1 LWSRAFYAKN
11 LFADHQLSRK
21 YFTLLPYIEE
31 PFLTLTT
38 MKKLLCV
45 VLMLTS
51 MLGFSQEEKKSV
63 SDTTKE
69 KKATKELPLEP
80 DRTIRLQTKEGTW
93 ISLDVSPDGKTL
105 VFDMMGDIY
114 KIPITGGKAEQI
126 TKGMA
131 FDTHPRFSPD
141 GKSLVFTSDKSG
153 SENIWTLDITD
164 PEAEAKQITK
174 DDDGYYQAAEWTP
187 DGNYIVASK
196 GIRTLKIFMYH
207 KDGGGGIQLIK
218 EPDALST
225 IEPAFGKDGRY
236 MWFSQRRGS
245 WDYNAQMPQYQIATY
260 DLETGEMATQTN
272 RYGSAFTPT
281 LSSDGKW
288 LVYGTRYNTETGLV
302 KRNLVTG
309 DEDWLAFPVR
319 RDDQESRARL
329 GVYPAMTFT
338 PDNQFVIASYGG
350 KIWKIP
356 VVGGNATEIP
366 FEVDTELDFGPMV
379 QFDFP
384 ISDDK
389 GMVVTQIRDAKR
401 SPDGTKVAF
410 TALNRLYV
418 MDYPNGAPK
427 RLTKNNFTEAMPT
440 WSPDGAYVA
449 FSTWEGTEGNIYK
462 VKVTGGT
469 PVKLTSES
477 GVYINPAWDKK
488 SNRIVFTYGPAQAYF
503 DAVDPFSFGAQMFI
517 GWMSGNGGAI
527 TTIKSA
533 DGRDYPHFVDSNDRI
548 YMYYGGKGLLSMRWD
563 GTDEKEHLKVT
574 GIMTFPALNH
584 DHHILEN
591 DASEPQRKPS
601 NAEYIQMAPKGDK
614 AMAKINNDVYV
625 VTVPPVGAE
634 TVSISVSNPENASF
648 PSWKLTTF
656 GGEFAHWSTD
666 GQTVNFTLGNAYFA
680 YDLAEAK
687 RVEEELEKKKKEEE
701 KFKKEEAKK
710 NKEEGNKNEEKKE
723 SLASEEKQEEE
734 KKEDAGYTPNEIRIK
749 VNVEKD
755 VPSGTLLLKGA
766 RIITMNGDEVIENGD
781 ILIENA
787 RIKAV
792 GASGSL
798 TVPNGAKTMDMS
810 GKTITPGF
818 VDTHA
823 HMWPNWGLQKNQVWM
838 YAANLA
844 YGVTTTRDPQ
854 TGSTDVLTYS
864 DMVETGDILGP
875 RVYSTGPGVG
885 FWYYKIKSLE
895 HAQDVLKQY
904 SEYFNTKTIKMYM
917 TGNRQHRQWI
927 IQAARD
933 QKLMPTTEGALD
945 MKLNLTQLIDGYPGH
960 EHAFPI
966 YPIYGDITQLVAKAQ
981 MAYTPTLLVSYG
993 GPWAEEF
1000 YYATENVVGDKKLNY
1015 FTPKVEIDQKAR
1027 RRSAYFIPEE
1037 HIFSRHGKFV
1047 GDLVKEGGLS
1057 GVGSHGQLQGLGYHW
1072 ELWSIQSGGMPE
1084 IDALKVATI
1093 LGAKA
1098 IGLSKDLGSIEAGK
1112 LADLVIMEKNP
1123 LDDIR
1128 YTNSIL
1134 HVMKNGRLYNAETL
1148 DEVYPRQ
1155 KKAPSFYWQ
1164 DSGPDRKLLPG
1175 E

>member
-1 LWSRAFYAKN
+1 
-11 LFADHQLSRK
+11 
-21 YFTLLPYIEE
+21 
-31 PFLTLTT
+31 
-38 MKKLLCV
+38 
-45 VLMLTS
+45 MLTS
-51 MLGFSQEEKKSV
+51 LIGFAQEEKKAET
-63 SDTTKE
+63 DTTKE

-80 DRTIRLQTKEGTW
+80 GRTLRLQTKEGTW

-114 KIPITGGKAEQI
+114 KLPIAGGKAEQI

-141 GKSLVFTSDKSG
+141 GKSIVFTSDKSG
-153 SENIWTLDITD
+153 SENIWTLDLTD

-187 DGNYIVASK
+187 DGNYLVAAK

-236 MWFSQRRGS
+236 MWFSRRIGS
-245 WDYNAQMPQYQIATY
+245 WNYNAQMPQYQIATY
-260 DLETGEMATQTN
+260 DRETGEMATQTN

-302 KRNLVTG
+302 KRNLITG

-356 VVGGNATEIP
+356 VAGGNATEIP

-379 QFDFP
+379 QFDYP
-384 ISDDK
+384 ISDEK
-389 GMVVTQIRDAKR
+389 EMIVTQIRDAKR

-410 TALNRLYV
+410 TALNKLYV
-418 MDYPNGAPK
+418 MDYPNGTPK
-427 RLTKNNFTEAMPT
+427 RLTKNNYTEAMPT
-440 WSPDGAYVA
+440 WSPDGAYIA
-449 FSTWEGTEGNIYK
+449 YSTWERTEGNIYK

-469 PVKLTSES
+469 PTKLTNQS
-477 GVYINPAWDKK
+477 GVYINPSWDKK
-488 SNRIVFTYGPAQAYF
+488 TNRILFTYGPSQAYF
-503 DAVDPFSFGAQMFI
+503 DAVDPFSFGAQTYI
-517 GWMSGNGGAI
+517 GWISSNGGAI

-533 DGRDYPHFVDSNDRI
+533 DGRDYPHFVDGNDRI
-548 YMYYGGKGLLSMRWD
+548 YMYHGSKGLLSMRWD
-563 GTDEKEHLKVT
+563 GTDEKEHIKVT

-591 DASEPQRKPS
+591 EPSEPQRKPS
-601 NAEYIQMAPKGDK
+601 NAEYIMMAPKGDK

-634 TVSISVSNPENASF
+634 TVSISVSNPESASF

-656 GGEFAHWSTD
+656 GGEFAHWNQD
-666 GQTVNFTLGNAYFA
+666 GNTVNFTLGNAYFA
-680 YDLAEAK
+680 YDLAESK
-687 RVEEELEKKKKEEE
+687 RVKEDIEKKKKAEEKAKEEEEKKKKEEGDKAE
-701 KFKKEEAKK
+701 DKKEEVTENA
-710 NKEEGNKNEEKKE
+710 
-723 SLASEEKQEEE
+723 E
-734 KKEDAGYTPNEIRIK
+734 KKEDEKKEDEGYKPNEIRIK
-749 VNVEKD
+749 VKVEKD
-755 VPSGTLLLKGA
+755 VPTGSVLLKGA
-766 RIITMNGDEVIENGD
+766 RIITMNGNEVIENGD

-798 TVPNGAKTMDMS
+798 TVPNGAKTLDMS

-854 TGSTDVLTYS
+854 TGTTDVLTYS
-864 DMVETGDILGP
+864 DMVETGEILGP

-927 IQAARD
+927 IQAAKE

-1037 HIFSRHGKFV
+1037 HIFSRHGEFV
-1047 GDLVKEGGLS
+1047 GDLVKEGGVS

-1072 ELWSIQSGGMPE
+1072 ELWSIQAGGLPQL
-1084 IDALKVATI
+1084 DALKVATI

-1098 IGLSKDLGSIEAGK
+1098 IGLSTDLGSIEVGK
-1112 LADLVIMEKNP
+1112 LADLVIMDKNP
-1123 LDDIR
+1123 LENIR
-1128 YTNSIL
+1128 NTNTISQ
-1134 HVMKNGRLYNAETL
+1134 VMKNGRLYNAGTL
-1148 DEVYPRQ
+1148 DEVYPQQ
-1155 KKAPSFYWQ
+1155 KKAPAFYWL
-1164 DSGPDRKLLPG
+1164 DNGPDRNALPG